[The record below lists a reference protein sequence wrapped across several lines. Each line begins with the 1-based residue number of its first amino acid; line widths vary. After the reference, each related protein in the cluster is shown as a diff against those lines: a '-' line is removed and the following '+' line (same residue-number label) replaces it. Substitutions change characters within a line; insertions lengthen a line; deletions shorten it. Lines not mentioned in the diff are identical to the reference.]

1 MAKKE
6 QDLSYTLDDKDYQ
19 ILTLLQRNA
28 KLTVRE
34 IAHEINLSPTPVH
47 ERIKRLEAN
56 RIIKQYVTLIDHAA
70 LEERIVVICYVSLK
84 EHTKKGGGIFIDA
97 IHELDEVIECY
108 NISGKFDFMLKVIVK
123 NMAAYHRF
131 HVHKLSE
138 IEGIS
143 TIQTVFVMDVIKEN
157 LKPLVLPLTE
167 KG

>member
-6 QDLSYTLDDKDYQ
+6 QDAPCTLDDKDYQ
-19 ILTLLQRNA
+19 ILTLLQGNA

-34 IAHEINLSPTPVH
+34 IAHEINLSPTPVY
-47 ERIKRLEAN
+47 ERIKRLESN

-70 LEERIVVICYVSLK
+70 LEEHIVVICYVSLK

-97 IHELDEVIECY
+97 IDKLDEVVECY
-108 NISGKFDFMLKVIVK
+108 NISGKFDFMLKVVAR

-131 HVHKLSE
+131 HVNKLSE

-143 TIQTVFVMDVIKEN
+143 TIQTVFVMDIIKEK
-157 LKPLVLPLTE
+157 LKPLTLPFI
-167 KG
+167 